1 MVDQNPTPQKPICE
15 PCQNVPRGWCEFSPF
30 WKATVCSNN
39 KQIWSESAAFCNPN
53 LLPSLECALFDVYC
67 WCYLVFNHWC
77 HPHQTSMNLMWH
89 LHVEG
94 ANISQPGSRKSQFP
108 FVVGEPRQ
116 KVHLLPTS
124 GILNK
129 WIHNS
134 SIVSREA
141 IGFNSRYMSL
151 KTRWSSPC
159 SAAWIHRI

>member
-67 WCYLVFNHWC
+67 WCYLLFNHWC

-141 IGFNSRYMSL
+141 LVSIPD
-151 KTRWSSPC
+151 TC
-159 SAAWIHRI
+159 H